1 MVYKIMR
8 IINEWDPID
17 LFPMAPADEYNSEI
31 KKIQRVL
38 DWNSN
43 ITIEQLGIEIN
54 KIFLTTFGDDVYTSS
69 EEECK
74 NVAKRII
81 EELNAK

>member
-1 MVYKIMR
+1 M
-8 IINEWDPID
+8 
-17 LFPMAPADEYNSEI
+17 
-31 KKIQRVL
+31 
-38 DWNSN
+38 
-43 ITIEQLGIEIN
+43 EQLGSEIN

-81 EELNAK
+81 KELTAK